1 MGFESIFDRNTNLRK
16 LQYLLFCV
24 PFILAFVS
32 WLWFPVFAEFVIIY
46 GFGYV
51 PAPQPTHLLWRISVW
66 FLYSWYTFLS
76 IGIGGSFVVA
86 AWIWKRRKV
95 SKKINRYPMVSFVI
109 PAYNE
114 EKRVSRCIAS
124 LFKCA
129 AHYPGYS
136 EVIAVDDGST
146 DHAYEVAW
154 EAIERNRRRWPYVA
168 GKVVRHMTNLG
179 RAEAIRTGVN
189 RAMGEV
195 IGVVDADSW
204 WGDPATLNDLINHM
218 NVNGRAAVTGY
229 IHPSDG
235 KDERNLYIIFQQQE
249 YSQALGVFRCA
260 QALRNAV
267 FIVPG
272 PVGLQ
277 RADTLREILN
287 ERSVQSVTEDLEVTL
302 EMQKRGLDV
311 SYADRARSSTIA
323 PTSLGIFWNQR
334 LRWFMGG
341 LHNLLSIHRDMLFRR
356 RWVSLLLWYCLI
368 VEYIGAIMELVAL
381 LGIPF
386 LFWFAPDRI
395 FFLYNILMFL
405 LFVVVVTTIH
415 QAIALKFAYNHYN
428 HRRLLLYMPIHLAL
442 RFINICARFVCF
454 VKYIRGE
461 RGSWH

>member
-1 MGFESIFDRNTNLRK
+1 MGLELRIRK
-16 LQYLLFCV
+16 PKTTKFQYLLFCV
-24 PFILAFVS
+24 PFILAFAS
-32 WLWFPVFAEFVIIY
+32 WRWFPVFAEFVITY

-51 PAPQPTHLLWRISVW
+51 PTPQPAHLLWRISVW

-95 SKKINRYPMVSFVI
+95 SKKINHYPMVSFII
-109 PAYNE
+109 PSYNE
-114 EKRVSRCIAS
+114 EKWVSRCIAS

-136 EVIAVDDGST
+136 EIIAVDDGST

-189 RAMGEV
+189 MAMGEV

-218 NVNGRAAVTGY
+218 NVKGRAAVTGY

-311 SYADRARSSTIA
+311 SYEDRARSSTIA
-323 PTSLGIFWNQR
+323 PTSLGVFWNQR

-368 VEYIGAIMELVAL
+368 VEYIGAIMEIVAL

-386 LFWFAPDRI
+386 LFWFAPDRT

-415 QAIALKFAYNHYN
+415 QATALKFAYNHYN
-428 HRRLLLYMPIHLAL
+428 HRRLLLYMPIYLAL
-442 RFINICARFVCF
+442 RFINICARLVCF
-454 VKYIRGE
+454 VKYIGGE

>member
-1 MGFESIFDRNTNLRK
+1 MGFESEIRK
-16 LQYLLFCV
+16 PKTIKFQYLLFCV
-24 PFILAFVS
+24 PFILAFAS
-32 WLWFPVFAEFVIIY
+32 WRWFPVFAEFVIIY

-51 PAPQPTHLLWRISVW
+51 PTPQPAHLLWRISVW

-86 AWIWKRRKV
+86 AWIWKRRKIKR
-95 SKKINRYPMVSFVI
+95 KKERYPMVSFII

-114 EKRVSRCIAS
+114 EKWVSRCIAS

-129 AHYPGYS
+129 AQYPGYS
-136 EVIAVDDGST
+136 EIIAVDDGST

-154 EAIERNRRRWPYVA
+154 EAIERNRSRWPYVA
-168 GKVVRHMTNLG
+168 GKVVRHMINLG

-189 RAMGEV
+189 KAMGEV

-204 WGDPATLNDLINHM
+204 WEDTATLNELISHM

-235 KDERNLYIIFQQQE
+235 KDERNLYIVFQQQE

-287 ERSVQSVTEDLEVTL
+287 ERSMQSVTEDLEVTL

-311 SYADRARSSTIA
+311 SYEDRARSSTIA
-323 PTSLGIFWNQR
+323 PTSLGVFWNQR

-341 LHNLLSIHRDMLFRR
+341 LHNLLGIHRDMLFRR

-368 VEYIGAIMELVAL
+368 VEYIGAIMEIVAL

-386 LFWFAPDRI
+386 LFWFAPDRT
-395 FFLYNILMFL
+395 FFLYNIVMFL

-415 QAIALKFAYNHYN
+415 QATALKFAYNHYN
-428 HRRLLLYMPIHLAL
+428 HKWLLLYMPIYLAL

-454 VKYIRGE
+454 VKYIGGE